1 MKVVL
6 RDDVENLG
14 TFGAV
19 VQVADGFARNYLIP
33 RGFALLATGGNIAQL
48 GAEREAWQKK
58 IMKSKEDAEKVAA
71 SLQGVAL
78 EFRRRAGE
86 EEGSEK
92 LFGSV
97 TSMDIEKAL
106 KEKGFAIEKKNIH
119 LREPLRHV
127 GEFLVGVKL
136 HPEVR
141 VEVKVSV
148 VKE

>member
-1 MKVVL
+1 MKVIL

-19 VQVADGFARNYLIP
+19 VQVADGYARNYLMP
-33 RGFALLATGGNIAQL
+33 RGLALLATEGNIAQL

-58 IMKSKEDAEKVAA
+58 VTKFKEDAEKVAA
-71 SLQGVAL
+71 SLQGVTL
-78 EFRRRAGE
+78 EFKRKAGE
-86 EEGSEK
+86 EEGAEK

-97 TSMDIEKAL
+97 TAMDIEKAL
-106 KEKGFAIEKKNIH
+106 KEKGFKIEKKNIH
-119 LREPLRHV
+119 MRESLRHV
-127 GEFLVGVKL
+127 GEFSIGVKL

-141 VEVKVSV
+141 AEIKVTV